1 MTGYV
6 NTAAEQLVVEIQVRD
21 IGRAVAFYRGL
32 GFEVVSESDGFVALS
47 WEGRHFFLSRHE
59 DLPPPPE
66 LPHANLRIMV
76 ADVDRR
82 WEQVVAMG
90 ARIVN
95 PIGDRDYGLRDFT
108 FADPDGFGLR
118 FASLLDPP
126 AA

>member
-32 GFEVVSESDGFVALS
+32 GFETVGESDGFVALS
-47 WEGRHFFLSRHE
+47 WEGRHFFLSCHE
-59 DLPPPPE
+59 GLPPPPDN
-66 LPHANLRIMV
+66 PPANLRIMV

-82 WEQVVAMG
+82 WEQVTGMG
-90 ARIVN
+90 ARIVY
-95 PIGDRDYGLRDFT
+95 PIGDRAYGLRDFT

-118 FASLLDPP
+118 FASLLDQP
-126 AA
+126 AS